1 MRSVSLLL
9 ASVVAAMSLA
19 CSSGS
24 QPSID
29 FTEGEVRTWVHD
41 LSAEATIEIIRVTF
55 FDASDTEVFTLDLQR
70 QGTQWSQ
77 NVKLPFGTY
86 TARASAIGPDDETL
100 FRSQPTPEFTVEAGQ
115 PATVFIFFYQEEI
128 EHGMEAHRF
137 LSVTLDKAP
146 TVGESTTIT
155 RSAREGRRR

>member
-70 QGTQWSQ
+70 QG
-77 NVKLPFGTY
+77 
-86 TARASAIGPDDETL
+86 
-100 FRSQPTPEFTVEAGQ
+100 RS
-115 PATVFIFFYQEEI
+115 
-128 EHGMEAHRF
+128 
-137 LSVTLDKAP
+137 
-146 TVGESTTIT
+146 
-155 RSAREGRRR
+155 GRKM